1 MEIDSTTEKI
11 LLSVVFIPGWNEFV
25 MNLKDSHETALQ
37 PLLYGVE
44 GVSSG
49 QALYRTGPIYYTM
62 KLSRTV
68 FKYSLRYCKSQE
80 NSIKSNNMA
89 FNLSRQDY
97 DSVWNI

>member
-1 MEIDSTTEKI
+1 MWKIDSTTKKTS
-11 LLSVVFIPGWNEFV
+11 LSVVFIPFWNEFV
-25 MNLKDSHETALQ
+25 KDRNLAARQ

-44 GVSSG
+44 GVSPG

-62 KLSRTV
+62 KLSRAV

-80 NSIKSNNMA
+80 NSIKSTWL

-97 DSVWNI
+97 DSVWKI